1 MRYNIIR
8 EMDIANG
15 PGVRVSIF
23 LQGCEFNCPKCFNP
37 ETHDF
42 NGGKEFTKE
51 TVDTV
56 MKLCD
61 DENIKGLS
69 ILGGEPLHPRNIDAT
84 EMLSKAF
91 KEKFGNKKDI
101 WVWTGYKFENIQNK
115 EKIKD
120 VDILVDGQ
128 YMDNLHNPKLNWRG
142 SSNQRIL
149 DVKESLK
156 QNKPIEKKELYETF
170 KK

>member
-1 MRYNIIR
+1 MRYNVIR

-42 NGGKEFTKE
+42 NGGKEF
-51 TVDTV
+51 
-56 MKLCD
+56 
-61 DENIKGLS
+61 
-69 ILGGEPLHPRNIDAT
+69 
-84 EMLSKAF
+84 
-91 KEKFGNKKDI
+91 KEKFGNAKDV
-101 WVWTGYKFENIQNK
+101 WVWTGYKFENIDKK
-115 EKIKD
+115 EKLKYI
-120 VDILVDGQ
+120 DILVDGQ
-128 YMDNLHNPKLNWRG
+128 YVDELHNPKLNWRG

-156 QNKPIEKKELYETF
+156 QGKPIEKKELYETINM
-170 KK
+170 